1 MECHLAGGKEPEL
14 VREVERYWLEIVG
27 LNSTH
32 RLGSGTQ
39 LLERG
44 WTLFYSGVA
53 RGERRRAGVGLLIAP
68 QLSRQVLEFSPVN
81 ERVISLCLRVR
92 DRTLTVVSAYGLN
105 SGAEYPAFLESLGGV
120 LESAPTGDSVV
131 LLGDFNAHVG
141 DDSVTW
147 RGVIGRKGLPDL
159 NPSGVLLLDF
169 CASHSLSIT
178 NTMFKHKGVHMCT
191 WHQDTLGRR
200 SMIDFVVVS
209 SDLRPY
215 VLDTRVKRGAE
226 LSTDHHL
233 VVSWIRWRGRKPDR
247 PGRPKRIVRVC
258 WERLAEPSAREIFNS
273 HLRESFDQIPREA
286 GDIESEWT
294 MFSTSIVDAAVWS
307 CGRKV
312 SGACRGGNPRTR
324 WWTPEVR
331 VAVKLKKESYRA
343 WLARGTPEA
352 ADGYWQAKRAAAL
365 AVSEA
370 KTRVWEEFGEAM
382 EEDYRSASKKFWQ
395 TIRRLRRGK
404 QSSTNTVYSG
414 GGELLTLT
422 GDIVGRWREYFED
435 LLNPTDTPSIEE
447 AEAGDSE
454 VDPSI
459 TQAEVT
465 EVVRKLLGGK
475 APGVDEIRPEYLKS
489 LDVVGLS
496 WLTCLCSIAWQ
507 SGTVPLDQL
516 YTLRR
521 VLEGSWEF
529 AQPVHMCFVD
539 LEKAFDRVPH
549 GILWEVLREYVV
561 GGPLLRAVQS
571 LYDRSRSLVRIAGSK
586 SDLFPVHVG
595 LRQGCSLSPVLFI
608 IFNDRISRRSHGPEG
623 IWFGSHWI
631 SSLLFADDVVLLA
644 PSSQDLQHVLG
655 RFAAECEVAGM
666 RISTSKSEAMVLD
679 QKKVACSLQVGG
691 EFLPQVEEFKYL
703 GVLFTSE
710 GRMEREI
717 DRRIGAV
724 AAVMRSLYRSVG
736 TWIEP
741 FRLSSRFTSQST
753 FRPSPMA
760 MNFGS

>member
-1 MECHLAGGKEPEL
+1 MVTLAMGTWNVTSLGGKEPEL
-14 VREVERYWLEIVG
+14 VREVERYRLEIVG
-27 LNSTH
+27 LTSTH
-32 RLGSGTQ
+32 SLGSGTQ

-68 QLSRQVLEFSPVN
+68 QLSRHVLEFSPVN
-81 ERVISLCLRVR
+81 ERVVSLRLRVR
-92 DRTLTVVSAYGLN
+92 DRTLTVVSAYGPN

-147 RGVIGRKGLPDL
+147 RGVIGRNGLPDL

-169 CASHSLSIT
+169 CASHGLSIT

-200 SMIDFVVVS
+200 SMIDFVVMS

-294 MFSTSIVDAAVWS
+294 MFSTSIVDAAVRS

-352 ADGYWQAKRAAAL
+352 ADGYRQAKHAAAR

-414 GGELLTLT
+414 GGELLTST
-422 GDIVGRWREYFED
+422 GDIVGRWKEYFED

-465 EVVRKLLGGK
+465 EVVRKLLSGK

-496 WLTCLCSIAWQ
+496 WLTRLCSIAWQ
-507 SGTVPLDQL
+507 SGTVPRTGRPGWWSPYLKRG
-516 YTLRR
+516 T
-521 VLEGSWEF
+521 GG
-529 AQPVHMCFVD
+529 C
-539 LEKAFDRVPH
+539 VPTI
-549 GILWEVLREYVV
+549 G
-561 GGPLLRAVQS
+561 
-571 LYDRSRSLVRIAGSK
+571 
-586 SDLFPVHVG
+586 
-595 LRQGCSLSPVLFI
+595 
-608 IFNDRISRRSHGPEG
+608 
-623 IWFGSHWI
+623 GSH
-631 SSLLFADDVVLLA
+631 SSA
-644 PSSQDLQHVLG
+644 SLG
-655 RFAAECEVAGM
+655 
-666 RISTSKSEAMVLD
+666 KSI
-679 QKKVACSLQVGG
+679 QGYWRG
-691 EFLPQVEEFKYL
+691 EF
-703 GVLFTSE
+703 
-710 GRMEREI
+710 GR
-717 DRRIGAV
+717 
-724 AAVMRSLYRSVG
+724 
-736 TWIEP
+736 
-741 FRLSSRFTSQST
+741 
-753 FRPSPMA
+753 
-760 MNFGS
+760 